1 MFPIFIE
8 FKLVEASQLQVFD
21 GYCRDGSDDKDSIR
35 TLEAT
40 DYQDCYKQCK
50 ITDGCTAF
58 AYDDNDPNEDC
69 ALYRGGPYTY
79 GNGKEN
85 TRCYNMPTGNL
96 TYIYSYYYN
105 IINFI

>member
-8 FKLVEASQLQVFD
+8 FKLVEASQLQAFD
-21 GYCRDGSDDKDSIR
+21 GLCRDGSDDKDSIR

-58 AYDDNDPNEDC
+58 VYSYTAAGSNC
-69 ALYRGGPYTY
+69 VLYRAGPYVK
-79 GNGKEN
+79 GNGVANIK
-85 TRCYNMPTGNL
+85 CYIMPIGNC
-96 TYIYSYYYN
+96 THSHT
-105 IINFI
+105 